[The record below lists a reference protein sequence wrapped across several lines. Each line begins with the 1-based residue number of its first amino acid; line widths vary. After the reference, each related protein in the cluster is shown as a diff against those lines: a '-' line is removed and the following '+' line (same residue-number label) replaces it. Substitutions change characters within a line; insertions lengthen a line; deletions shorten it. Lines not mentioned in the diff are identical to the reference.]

1 MLHFNK
7 IHIPRVQQFKWT
19 FYKNELIVSII
30 LFVYVWGNI
39 QGLLTEQI
47 PILPRGLSKL
57 DELVLLGTGLF
68 MILVLLL
75 RHRFPCHFDDVVIL
89 LLLATTVLSS
99 VVNHVDMVRWTVSV
113 VSYFQYYTI
122 YWLIKKIR
130 IEKDDLPKL
139 YKAWIVIV
147 LINVPVSL
155 VQYLNYGTIVSGD
168 NPEWDS
174 VRGIFFTGCANV
186 MAYFCGFFLLYAG
199 TKYLHGKLKKVDL
212 VTAFFV
218 TIPFFLSSGK
228 SAYLFIVPAFIM
240 ANITI
245 FFKNIRKSGFFLGCG
260 FLLFVFISSVL
271 YGKGIGGQLSIRT
284 RIEEN
289 MTTSSKNMGRVLFFI
304 LSQEIINEKW
314 WGNLIGVGP
323 GTFSSYAA
331 RTLGSE
337 YLDYVVETTNAESSL
352 IPSSLIAIRTET
364 GYLGY
369 GLYVLLVLSTVIS
382 MRKYSRQVRNN
393 HWIFSTQYSFALYF
407 IFASLPENSWET
419 PVTSLSFWFISGVF
433 YHVVKNPPASASI
446 SNQGL
451 QV

>member
-1 MLHFNK
+1 MLHLNK
-7 IHIPRVQQFKWT
+7 IHVPRVQKFKWT
-19 FYKNELIVSII
+19 FYKNELIIGII

-47 PILPRGLSKL
+47 PILPRVLSKL
-57 DELVLLGTGLF
+57 DEFVLLGTGLF
-68 MILVLLL
+68 LVLILFL
-75 RHRFPCHFDDVVIL
+75 RHKVPCHFDDIVIF
-89 LLLATTVLSS
+89 LLLATSVLSA
-99 VVNHVDMVRWTVSV
+99 VVNNVDMVRLTVSV
-113 VSYFQYYTI
+113 ISYFQYYTI

-139 YKAWIVIV
+139 YKTWLFIV

-155 VQYLNYGTIVSGD
+155 VQYLMYGTIVLED
-168 NPEWDS
+168 NPGWDS

-186 MAYFCGFFLLYAG
+186 LAYFCGFFLLYAG
-199 TKYLHGKLKKVDL
+199 TKYLHGKLKKGDL
-212 VTAFFV
+212 IAAFLV
-218 TIPFFLSSGK
+218 SIPFFLSSGK

-240 ANITI
+240 ANITT
-245 FFKNIRKSGFFLGCG
+245 FFKNIRKSVFFLGCG
-260 FLLFVFISSVL
+260 FLLFVFISSGL
-271 YGKGIGGQLSIRT
+271 YGKGLKGQLSIRT

-314 WGNLIGVGP
+314 WGNLIGIGP

-337 YLDYVVETTNAESSL
+337 YLDNVVETTNAESSL

-364 GYLGY
+364 GYFGY
-369 GLYVLLVLSTVIS
+369 ALYVLLVLSTVIS
-382 MRKYSRQVRNN
+382 IRKYLRPTKDN

-407 IFASLPENSWET
+407 VFASLPENSWET
-419 PVTSLSFWFISGVF
+419 PVTSLSFWFISGIF
-433 YHVVKNPPASASI
+433 YHVAKNSPAAAAI